1 MGNSTSDISGFHIV
15 GINYKKTDAAI
26 RGQFAI
32 SNEQYEKLLS
42 LAPAYHLSEL
52 FILSTCNRTE
62 IYGFADNARQLA
74 DLLCT
79 ATMGNREDFLD
90 MAYIKRGAEAIEH
103 LFLVSAGIDSQILGD
118 YEIVGQIKQ
127 AVKFAREHN
136 FVGPFLER
144 LVNSVLQSSKAVKNQ
159 TELSGG
165 TVSVSFAA
173 IQYIRERY
181 TDLTDKKMLL
191 IGVGKIGRNTCRNMV
206 DYLDN
211 RNITLMNRT
220 EKRAAELAAE
230 TGVGYASLDHLAE
243 YAGNADIILV
253 ATNAEHPTLLRRHLE
268 GTGPKLVIDLSIP
281 CNVEKSVTG
290 LPEVTLINVDELSR
304 IKDETLQ
311 KREAEVP
318 KAKTIIAEHIA
329 ELMDWHAMRKHVPV
343 LKAVKTKLKELHT
356 SELFIRLNGETIP
369 SIDDADEQIQ
379 RVINGMATRMRQH
392 NRGGCHYIQAIN
404 EYIGTGETR
413 WTTGP
418 SAEGQ
423 SLAVLRSAAILSDG
437 SATAKH

>member
-1 MGNSTSDISGFHIV
+1 MGNSTSDISGFYIV

-32 SNEQYEKLLS
+32 SNEQYERLLS

-62 IYGFADNARQLA
+62 IYGFADNSRQLA
-74 DLLCT
+74 DLLCS
-79 ATMGNREDFLD
+79 ATTGHRVDFLD

-127 AVKFAREHN
+127 AVKFARDHS

-144 LVNSVLQSSKAVKNQ
+144 LVNCVLQSSKAVKNQ

-173 IQYIRERY
+173 IQYIRERFAV
-181 TDLTDKKMLL
+181 LADKKMLL
-191 IGVGKIGRNTCRNMV
+191 IGIGKIGRNTCRNMV
-206 DYLDN
+206 DYLET

-220 EKRAAELAAE
+220 ENRAVELAAE
-230 TGVGYASLDHLAE
+230 TGVGYASIDQLAE
-243 YAGNADIILV
+243 CAGDADIILV
-253 ATNAEHPTLLRRHLE
+253 ATNAEHPTLLRGHLE

-281 CNVEKSVTG
+281 CNVEESVAM
-290 LPEVTLINVDELSR
+290 LPGVTLVNVDELSK

-318 KAKTIIAEHIA
+318 KAKAIIAEHIE

-369 SIDDADEQIQ
+369 SVDEADEQIQ

-392 NRGGCHYIQAIN
+392 NQGGCHYIQAIN
-404 EYIGTGETR
+404 EYIGTG
-413 WTTGP
+413 
-418 SAEGQ
+418 
-423 SLAVLRSAAILSDG
+423 VN
-437 SATAKH
+437 

>member
-1 MGNSTSDISGFHIV
+1 MGNSTSDISGFYIV

-74 DLLCT
+74 DLLCM
-79 ATMGNREDFLD
+79 ATTGNREDFLN

-181 TDLTDKKMLL
+181 TDLADKKMLL
-191 IGVGKIGRNTCRNMV
+191 VGIGKLGRNTCRNMV
-206 DYLDN
+206 DYLDT

-230 TGVGYASLDHLAE
+230 TGVGHASLDRLAE

-253 ATNAEHPTLLRRHLE
+253 ATNAEHPTLLRQHLE
-268 GTGPKLVIDLSIP
+268 GAGPKLVIDLSIP
-281 CNVEKSVTG
+281 CNVEESVAG
-290 LPEVTLINVDELSR
+290 LPGVTLINVDELSR

-318 KAKTIIAEHIA
+318 KAKAIIAEHIA

-343 LKAVKTKLKELHT
+343 LRAVKIKLKELHT

-369 SIDDADEQIQ
+369 SVDDIDEQIQ

-392 NRGGCHYIQAIN
+392 NQGGCHYIQAIN
-404 EYIGTGETR
+404 EYIGTGEN
-413 WTTGP
+413 
-418 SAEGQ
+418 
-423 SLAVLRSAAILSDG
+423 
-437 SATAKH
+437 

>member
-1 MGNSTSDISGFHIV
+1 MGNSTSDISAFYIV

-42 LAPAYHLSEL
+42 LAPAHHLTEL

-74 DLLCT
+74 DLLCS
-79 ATMGNREDFLD
+79 ATTGNRGDFLD

-103 LFLVSAGIDSQILGD
+103 LFLVAAGIDSQILGD

-127 AVKFAREHN
+127 AVKFAREHD

-144 LVNSVLQSSKAVKNQ
+144 LVNGVLRSSKAVKNQ

-173 IQYIRERY
+173 IQYIRARY
-181 TDLTDKKMLL
+181 TDLADKKMLL
-191 IGVGKIGRNTCRNMV
+191 IGIGKIGRNTCRNMV
-206 DYLDN
+206 DYLDT

-220 EKRAAELAAE
+220 EQRAAELAAE
-230 TGVGYASLDHLAE
+230 TGVSHAPLEQLAE
-243 YAGNADIILV
+243 YAGEADIILV
-253 ATNAEHPTLLRRHLE
+253 ATNAEHPTLLRKHLE
-268 GTGPKLVIDLSIP
+268 RAGSKLVIDLSIP
-281 CNVEKSVTG
+281 CNVEESVAA
-290 LPEVTLINVDELSR
+290 LPGITLINVDELSK

-318 KAKTIIAEHIA
+318 KAKAIIAEHIA
-329 ELMDWHAMRKHVPV
+329 ELMEWHAMRKHVPV
-343 LKAVKTKLKELHT
+343 LKAVKIKLKELHA
-356 SELFIRLNGETIP
+356 SGLLVRLSGEALP
-369 SIDDADEQIQ
+369 PMAEADEQIQ
-379 RVINGMATRMRQH
+379 RVINGMASRMRERNQ
-392 NRGGCHYIQAIN
+392 GGCHYIQAIN
-404 EYIGTGETR
+404 EYIGTD
-413 WTTGP
+413 
-418 SAEGQ
+418 ANV
-423 SLAVLRSAAILSDG
+423 AN
-437 SATAKH
+437 